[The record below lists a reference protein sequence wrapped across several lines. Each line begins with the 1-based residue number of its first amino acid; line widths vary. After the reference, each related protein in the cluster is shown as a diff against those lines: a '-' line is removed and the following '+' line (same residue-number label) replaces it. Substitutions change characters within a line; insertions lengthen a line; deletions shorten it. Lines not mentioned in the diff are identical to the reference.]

1 MPPNRAEKNDTIAL
15 YNNEEAV
22 THRGCGPFSL
32 KFHVSFLF
40 ALQGGRQHSP
50 HGVYSPPAVGAGE
63 HQAALWRDVPAGLSL
78 LAARV
83 ALRRAALA

>member
-1 MPPNRAEKNDTIAL
+1 MVAAFFFK
-15 YNNEEAV
+15 
-22 THRGCGPFSL
+22 
-32 KFHVSFLF
+32 VSRQLFF

-50 HGVYSPPAVGAGE
+50 HGVQCPPAVGAGE
-63 HQAALWRDVPAGLSL
+63 HQATLWRDVPAGLSL